1 MTAPDD
7 GLDAW
12 LAGLAGRPGAAPAAA
27 RQPEQAEAALLRRLV
42 TVQRAQRERA
52 VLAPSAASEAAHWQR
67 VRLRLAAPMRAEAP
81 PVAAARSGIWA
92 ANQSL
97 WAWAAGL
104 AAVAVLL
111 PWAFRLPLDA
121 DPASTSDG
129 TAGVVMRGG
138 AAPQLLQAPS
148 ADHAAALADRVEQV
162 LRKHQQRYRRLPFGN
177 AGWQIQAKVAPVSAA
192 AAALAREGVSVP
204 PDGLIDLK
212 VVVTATAPAD
222 SASSGQVGKSVLRTS
237 D

>member
-67 VRLRLAAPMRAEAP
+67 VRLRLAAPMRDEAP
-81 PVAAARSGIWA
+81 PVAAARSGRWA
-92 ANQSL
+92 ANQPL

-111 PWAFRLPLDA
+111 PWAFQLTSDA
-121 DPASTSDG
+121 GSAGTSDG

-138 AAPQLLQAPS
+138 AAPQVLQAS
-148 ADHAAALADRVEQV
+148 TREGALALADQLEEV
-162 LRKHQQRYRRLPFGN
+162 LRTNEAPYRRVRLGDV
-177 AGWQIQAKVAPVSAA
+177 GWQIQAKLVPGSEAA
-192 AAALAREGVSVP
+192 TALSRLGVQIPS
-204 PDGLIDLK
+204 DGLLLLHVHSGIGG
-212 VVVTATAPAD
+212 D
-222 SASSGQVGKSVLRTS
+222 SKPHSGAVSGLHKESQ
-237 D
+237 

>member
-7 GLDAW
+7 SLDAW

-42 TVQRAQRERA
+42 TVQRAQRERT

-81 PVAAARSGIWA
+81 PVAAARSGRWA
-92 ANQSL
+92 ANQPL
-97 WAWAAGL
+97 WAWAAGV

-111 PWAFRLPLDA
+111 PWAFRLPA
-121 DPASTSDG
+121 GTDPAGASDG

-138 AAPQLLQAPS
+138 AAPQVLQART
-148 ADHAAALADRVEQV
+148 AAEASALADRVERV
-162 LRKHQQRYRRLPFGN
+162 LREHQQGYRRLPLGDT
-177 AGWQIQAKVAPVSAA
+177 GWQIQAKVDLASAA
-192 AAALAREGVSVP
+192 VAEIAREGVELPVG
-204 PDGLIDLK
+204 GLLNLQ
-212 VVVTATAPAD
+212 VVVEHAAPIDRAT
-222 SASSGQVGKSVLRTS
+222 SRRLR
-237 D
+237 

>member
-12 LAGLAGRPGAAPAAA
+12 LAGLAGRPGVVPAAA

-42 TVQRAQRERA
+42 TVQRVQRERA

-67 VRLRLAAPMRAEAP
+67 VRLRLAAPMRDEAP
-81 PVAAARSGIWA
+81 PVAAARSGRWA
-92 ANQSL
+92 ANQPL

-111 PWAFRLPLDA
+111 PWAFQLTSDA
-121 DPASTSDG
+121 DPAGTSDG

-138 AAPQLLQAPS
+138 AAPELLQAPS
-148 ADHAAALADRVEQV
+148 ADHAAALADRVEQA
-162 LRKHQQRYRRLPFGN
+162 LREHQQRYRRLPLTN
-177 AGWQIQAKVAPVSAA
+177 AGWQIQAKVVPGSAA

-204 PDGLIDLK
+204 PSGLIDLR
-212 VVVTATAPAD
+212 VVVSAAAPAD
-222 SASSGQVGKSVLRTS
+222 RAASGEVR
-237 D
+237 